1 VFSPQVLDLNALVNR
16 MSEMLLGVL
25 RDEMEFVVKLEPEAC
40 CISAD
45 AGQVEQVIMNLVVNA
60 RDAMPHGGKLT
71 LETAHIAR
79 DAAPPGRPAAPVKGD
94 FVMLAVTD
102 TGVGM
107 DALTQSKIFEPFFTT
122 KSKEEGTGLGLS
134 VVYNIVRASGGH
146 VRVSSEPGRG
156 TTLQVFFPRVDSPA
170 RPQPAAAPVKILRT
184 GRETILVAEDQPDL
198 RWMICQF
205 LQELG
210 YSVLEAKDGGDA
222 VALAEQYKGTIDVLL
237 TDVVMPHIRG
247 SEVARRLSETR
258 PEMKIIFMSGY
269 TEGEFGAEPDETLGP
284 ATTLLQKPFELDSLA
299 LKIRQVLEARS
310 RR

>member
-1 VFSPQVLDLNALVNR
+1 VLDLNELVNH

-25 RDEMEFVVKLEPEAC
+25 RDEMEFVIKLEAEPC
-40 CISAD
+40 YVSAD
-45 AGQVEQVIMNLVVNA
+45 PGQIEQVIMNLVVNA
-60 RDAMPHGGKLT
+60 RDAMPKGGQLT
-71 LETAHIAR
+71 LETASIHAEAR
-79 DAAPPGRPAAPVKGD
+79 SHRSYALPRGEY
-94 FVMLAVTD
+94 VMLSVTD

-107 DALTQSKIFEPFFTT
+107 DSDTLSRIFEPFFTT
-122 KSKEEGTGLGLS
+122 KSKDEGTGLGLS

-156 TTLQVFFPRVDSPA
+156 SALQPFFPRVASPEKKEPVQAPAKAA
-170 RPQPAAAPVKILRT
+170 RAGK
-184 GRETILVAEDQPDL
+184 ETILVAEDQPDL

-237 TDVVMPHIRG
+237 TDVVMPHLRG
-247 SEVARRLSETR
+247 SEVARRLSASRPDTR
-258 PEMKIIFMSGY
+258 VIFMSGY
-269 TEGEFGAEPDETLGP
+269 TEGEFGSVPGEDLEPG
-284 ATTLLQKPFELDSLA
+284 TTLLQKPFELDALA
-299 LKIRQVLEARS
+299 LKIREALEAES